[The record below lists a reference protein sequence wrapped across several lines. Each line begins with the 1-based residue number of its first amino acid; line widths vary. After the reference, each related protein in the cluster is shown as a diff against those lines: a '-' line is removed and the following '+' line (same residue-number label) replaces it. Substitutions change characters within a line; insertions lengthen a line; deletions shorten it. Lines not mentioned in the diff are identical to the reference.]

1 MFFQVRNTTETGLT
15 DCHKLISSSMKSYV
29 SRFKPKTIF
38 YQNYKNFDKEN
49 LLRMSKQ
56 QIFVFQ
62 IMIQTRTIQPS
73 VTIFRN

>member
-49 LLRMSKQ
+49 LLRMSK
-56 QIFVFQ
+56 
-62 IMIQTRTIQPS
+62 
-73 VTIFRN
+73 